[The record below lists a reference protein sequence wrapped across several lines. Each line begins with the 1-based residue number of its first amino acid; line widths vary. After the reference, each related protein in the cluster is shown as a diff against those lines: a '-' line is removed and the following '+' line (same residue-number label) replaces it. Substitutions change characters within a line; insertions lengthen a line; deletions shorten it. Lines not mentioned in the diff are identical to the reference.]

1 MNSIKILLVED
12 SLTQAL
18 KLQHILEGNGFSVMM
33 AQDGA
38 EGFEKV
44 RQSQPNIIITDIL
57 MPVMDGYELCSKIK
71 GDPIL
76 RHIPVILLTTLSDVE
91 DILKGLKCG
100 ADNFIT
106 KPYEESHLVSRIEYI
121 LANQKL
127 RQGVSSD
134 IAIEVAFGGQRYL
147 LTSARIQILDLLI
160 ASFETAVRKNRELE
174 ETNQKLMA
182 AVKTIDALRD
192 LIPICC
198 HCKKIRNDSG
208 YWQQLEV
215 YFEEHSLA
223 EFTHGICPDCVQ
235 THYPTVSQPQ
245 AIPERLAGTE
255 CVEPQSRAGRDQ
267 QGAARPPTHS
277 EAGESGNAF
286 P

>member
-1 MNSIKILLVED
+1 MNSTKILLVED

-18 KLQHILEGNGFSVMM
+18 KLQHTLEGNGFTVMT

-38 EGFEKV
+38 EGLEKA
-44 RQSQPNIIITDIL
+44 RQSSPDIIITDIM
-57 MPVMDGYELCSKIK
+57 MPVMDGYELCSKVK

-76 RHIPVILLTTLSDVE
+76 RRIPVILLTTLSDVE

-121 LANQKL
+121 LSNQKL

-160 ASFETAVRKNRELE
+160 SSFETAVRKNRELE
-174 ETNQKLMA
+174 ETNQKLRA
-182 AVKTIDALRD
+182 AVQTIATLRD

-198 HCKKIRNDSG
+198 HCKKIRNDRG
-208 YWQQLEV
+208 YWQQLEA

-223 EFTHGICPDCVQ
+223 EFTHGICPDCIM
-235 THYPTVSQPQ
+235 THYPPMSPGTGNSTLKKPD
-245 AIPERLAGTE
+245 ALPGDSKPE
-255 CVEPQSRAGRDQ
+255 QSG
-267 QGAARPPTHS
+267 
-277 EAGESGNAF
+277 
-286 P
+286 

>member
-1 MNSIKILLVED
+1 MSGKKMTSIKILLVED

-18 KLQHILEGNGFSVMM
+18 NLQHILEGNGFSVTT
-33 AQDGA
+33 AQNGA
-38 EGFEKV
+38 EGLEKV
-44 RQSQPNIIITDIL
+44 HQSSPDIIVTDIM
-57 MPVMDGYELCSKIK
+57 MPIMDGYELCSKIK

-106 KPYEESHLVSRIEYI
+106 KPYEESHLISRIEYI

-174 ETNQKLMA
+174 EANQKLRA
-182 AVKTIDALRD
+182 AVQTIDTLRD

-198 HCKKIRNDSG
+198 HCKKIRNDRG

-235 THYPTVSQPQ
+235 THYPTT
-245 AIPERLAGTE
+245 L
-255 CVEPQSRAGRDQ
+255 
-267 QGAARPPTHS
+267 QGGGHS
-277 EAGESGNAF
+277 TRGNPDALPADPNPKSSG
-286 P
+286 

>member
-1 MNSIKILLVED
+1 MSDKRTNRINILLVED

-18 KLQHILEGNGFSVMM
+18 KLQHILEENGFAVTT
-33 AQDGA
+33 AQNGA
-38 EGFEKV
+38 EGLEKA
-44 RQSQPNIIITDIL
+44 RQSSPNIIVTDIM
-57 MPVMDGYELCSKIK
+57 MPVMDGYELCTKIK

-76 RHIPVILLTTLSDVE
+76 RHIPIILLTTLSEVE

-106 KPYEESHLVSRIEYI
+106 KPYEESHLISRIEYI

-160 ASFETAVRKNRELE
+160 SSFETAVRKNRELE
-174 ETNQKLMA
+174 EANQKLRA
-182 AVKTIDALRD
+182 AVQTIDTLRD
-192 LIPICC
+192 LVPICC
-198 HCKKIRNDSG
+198 HCKKIRNDRG

-215 YFEEHSLA
+215 YFEEHSIA

-235 THYPTVSQPQ
+235 TLYPAMSHKDSLSTQEK
-245 AIPERLAGTE
+245 PEAPR
-255 CVEPQSRAGRDQ
+255 
-267 QGAARPPTHS
+267 
-277 EAGESGNAF
+277 
-286 P
+286 